1 MSRRPPR
8 STRTDTLFPY
18 TTLFRSAP
26 PRPARGSDLRPE
38 LPAMR
43 CPSAPPVPLPDE
55 DLVREVAAVGN
66 GDLLETQHLR
76 EIEEG
81 VEVLHAELGERRQ
94 QACHR
99 RHLREDRPRQI
110 DGVDAAVFQRDDDQL
125 PRLRSL
131 GRKST
136 RLNSSH

>member
-1 MSRRPPR
+1 
-8 STRTDTLFPY
+8 
-18 TTLFRSAP
+18 
-26 PRPARGSDLRPE
+26 
-38 LPAMR
+38 MR

-99 RHLREDRPRQI
+99 RRMRADRPRPI
-110 DGVDAAVFQRDDDQL
+110 DGVDAAAENGRAQSELQSLLRIAYAVF
-125 PRLRSL
+125 RL
-131 GRKST
+131 
-136 RLNSSH
+136 

>member
-1 MSRRPPR
+1 
-8 STRTDTLFPY
+8 
-18 TTLFRSAP
+18 
-26 PRPARGSDLRPE
+26 
-38 LPAMR
+38 MR

-55 DLVREVAAVGN
+55 DLVREVAAAGN

-99 RHLREDRPRQI
+99 RHLREDRPRPI
-110 DGVDAAVFQRDDDQL
+110 DGVDAA
-125 PRLRSL
+125 RSEEHTSEL
-131 GRKST
+131 TSLMRISDAGFCWKKQKNNR
-136 RLNSSH
+136 HE

>member
-1 MSRRPPR
+1 
-8 STRTDTLFPY
+8 
-18 TTLFRSAP
+18 
-26 PRPARGSDLRPE
+26 
-38 LPAMR
+38 MR

-99 RHLREDRPRQI
+99 RHLRSEEHTSELQSLMRI
-110 DGVDAAVFQRDDDQL
+110 SYAVFCLKKKNKKQKEKQIQKITQSQRNQEQQNNTKTQHKHHNKQQL
-125 PRLRSL
+125 
-131 GRKST
+131 T
-136 RLNSSH
+136 QNNN

>member
-1 MSRRPPR
+1 MIRRTPR
-8 STRTDTLFPY
+8 TTRTDTLFPY
-18 TTLFRSAP
+18 PPLFRS
-26 PRPARGSDLRPE
+26 
-38 LPAMR
+38 AMR

-94 QACHR
+94 QACHS
-99 RHLREDRPRQI
+99 RHLREDRPQI
-110 DGVDAAVFQRDDDQL
+110 ARAPCRERGCQY
-125 PRLRSL
+125 
-131 GRKST
+131 G
-136 RLNSSH
+136 

>member
-1 MSRRPPR
+1 MIRRTPR
-8 STRTDTLFPY
+8 TTRTDTLFPY
-18 TTLFRSAP
+18 PPLFRS
-26 PRPARGSDLRPE
+26 
-38 LPAMR
+38 AMR

-99 RHLREDRPRQI
+99 SEEHTSELQSLMRI
-110 DGVDAAVFQRDDDQL
+110 SYAVFCLKKKRI
-125 PRLRSL
+125 
-131 GRKST
+131 
-136 RLNSSH
+136 